1 VPKAGPVAGADAV
14 PKAGPVAGADAVPK
28 AGPVA
33 EADAVPKA
41 GPVAEADAA
50 ARHRHA
56 GLAAEI
62 TEHNHRYHVLDSP
75 VISDADYDAL
85 MRELRELEERYPDL
99 RTPDSPTQKVGDVIS
114 TDFAA
119 VEHLERLL
127 SLDNAFSAEELDAW
141 AARTVRLA
149 GSEQVGP
156 YLCELK
162 IDGLAVALVYR
173 GGRLVRAATRG
184 DGVTGEDVTPN
195 IRTIAAA
202 PARLAGTG
210 WPEVLEVRGE
220 VYLPVAA
227 FHELNERQAEAGKP
241 LYVNPRNTAAGSLRQ
256 KDPRVTATRPL
267 SLIVHGLAVPGASA
281 AESGMPAPEDDAVPA
296 TVPSTQSGWYELL
309 REWGLPVSDVYKVVG
324 TLDEVR
330 DYIWYYA
337 EHRHDP
343 LYEID
348 GVVVKLD
355 RLEVQRELG
364 ATSRAPRW
372 AIAYKYPPEEVTTR
386 LLDIRVN
393 VGRTG
398 RVTPF
403 AVMEPVKV
411 SGSTVDR
418 ATLHNADELTRKG
431 VLIGD
436 MVVLRKA
443 GDVIPEVV
451 GPVLDLR
458 SGSERA
464 FDFPTHCPAC
474 GTQLARQGGQGGGK
488 TEGGKEAVDWRCPN
502 ARSCPAQLRERLFH
516 LASRGAL
523 DIEVLGY
530 EAVTALLDSGLV
542 GDEGD
547 VFSLTEEALAS
558 SEFFVNKQGG
568 LTVNATK
575 LLGNLEEARH
585 RPVWRLLVALSIRHV
600 GPTAARALAAEFGS
614 VDAIAAASPEDLVEV
629 DDVGPTIAASVQDWF
644 TVDWHAAIVDKW
656 RAAGVD
662 LGTARERPARGDAEA
677 GAPAEAGP
685 LAGITVVITGTLAD
699 LTRDEAAEAV
709 VSHGGKVSSSVS
721 KKTGFVVAGASP
733 GSKYER
739 AVALGI
745 PVLDE
750 AGLGVLLER
759 GPAAARDSAESP
771 DTGA

>member
-1 VPKAGPVAGADAV
+1 MTEPLTAD
-14 PKAGPVAGADAVPK
+14 P
-28 AGPVA
+28 
-33 EADAVPKA
+33 
-41 GPVAEADAA
+41 A
-50 ARHRHA
+50 ARQRHA
-56 GLAAEI
+56 ALAAEI
-62 TEHNHRYHVLDSP
+62 TEHLHRYHVLDSP
-75 VISDADYDAL
+75 VISDAQYDAL
-85 MRELRELEERYPDL
+85 YRELVGLEEQYPDL
-99 RTPDSPTQKVGDVIS
+99 RTPDSPTQRVGDVIS
-114 TDFAA
+114 TDFAP

-141 AARTVRLA
+141 AARTERLA
-149 GSEQVGP
+149 GPDNPVGP

-173 GGRLVRAATRG
+173 DGVLTRAATRG

-202 PARLAGTG
+202 PARLAGSG

-220 VYLPVAA
+220 VFLPVEA
-227 FHELNERQAEAGKP
+227 FHQLNERQAEAGKP

-267 SLIVHGLAVPGASA
+267 SLIVHGLAVPGVG
-281 AESGMPAPEDDAVPA
+281 AEGGMPAPEDEAVPDTA
-296 TVPSTQSGWYELL
+296 PTTQSGWYEQL
-309 REWGLPVSDVYKVVG
+309 RAWGLPVSDVYKVVDS
-324 TLDEVR
+324 LDGVR
-330 DYIWYYA
+330 EYIAYYG

-343 LYEID
+343 SYEID

-355 RLEVQRELG
+355 RLEMQRLLG

-418 ATLHNADELTRKG
+418 ATLHNADELGRKG

-451 GPVLDLR
+451 APVVDLR
-458 SGSERA
+458 TGSERA
-464 FDFPTHCPAC
+464 FDFPTACPECA
-474 GTQLARQGGQGGGK
+474 TVLVRE
-488 TEGGKEAVDWRCPN
+488 EGGVDWRCPN

-516 LASRGAL
+516 LASRAAL

-530 EAVTALLDSGLV
+530 EAAMALLDSGLV
-542 GDEGD
+542 SDEGD
-547 VFSLTEEALAS
+547 VFALTEEKLAS
-558 SEFFVNKQGG
+558 CPFFVNKQGG
-568 LTVNATK
+568 LTVNAVK
-575 LLGNLEEARH
+575 LLANLEEARQ
-585 RPVWRLLVALSIRHV
+585 RPLWRILVALSIRHV
-600 GPTAARALAAEFGS
+600 GPTAARALAAAFGS
-614 VDAIAAASPEDLVEV
+614 VDAIAAASPEQLVEV
-629 DDVGPTIAASVQDWF
+629 EDVGPTIAASARDWF

-656 RAAGVD
+656 RTAGVALAQEGWVPPAPKKEDGEAAG
-662 LGTARERPARGDAEA
+662 
-677 GAPAEAGP
+677 GP
-685 LAGITVVITGTLAD
+685 LAGVTVVITGTLD
-699 LTRDEAAEAV
+699 GRTRDEAAEAV
-709 VSHGGKVSSSVS
+709 TSRGGKVAGSVS
-721 KKTGFVVAGASP
+721 KKTDFVVAGSSP

-739 AVALGI
+739 ALALGV

-750 AGLGVLLER
+750 AGLDVLLDQ
-759 GPAAARDSAESP
+759 GPEAARGSAESP
-771 DTGA
+771 DNRA

>member
-1 VPKAGPVAGADAV
+1 MTDPEAGVPPGPD
-14 PKAGPVAGADAVPK
+14 
-28 AGPVA
+28 VA
-33 EADAVPKA
+33 EVASADP
-41 GPVAEADAA
+41 A
-50 ARHRHA
+50 ARQQHA
-56 GLAAEI
+56 ELAAEI
-62 TEHNHRYHVLDSP
+62 TENNYRYYVLDSP
-75 VISDADYDAL
+75 LVSDAGYDRQ
-85 MRELRELEERYPDL
+85 MRELRDLEDRFPEL
-99 RTPDSPTQKVGDVIS
+99 RTPDSPTQKVGDIIS
-114 TDFAA
+114 TDFAP

-141 AARTVRLA
+141 AARAQRLA
-149 GSEQVGP
+149 PDGETGS

-173 GGRLVRAATRG
+173 GGILERAATRG

-195 IRTIAAA
+195 IKTIAAV
-202 PARLAGTG
+202 PARLAGSG
-210 WPEVLEVRGE
+210 WPDVLEVRGE
-220 VYLPVAA
+220 VYMPVAK
-227 FHELNERQAEAGKP
+227 FHELNERQAEAGKA

-256 KDPRVTATRPL
+256 KDPRVTANRPL
-267 SLIVHGLAVPGASA
+267 SLIVHGLAVPGAG
-281 AESGMPAPEDDAVPA
+281 SGAMPAPQDAAVPDTA
-296 TVPSTQSGWYELL
+296 PVTQSGWYQQM
-309 REWGLPVSDVYKVVG
+309 REWGLPVSDMYRVV
-324 TLDEVR
+324 TSLAEVHEFVAC
-330 DYIWYYA
+330 YA
-337 EHRHDP
+337 EHRHDS

-355 RLEVQRELG
+355 SLDVQHALG

-411 SGSTVDR
+411 AGSTVDR
-418 ATLHNADELTRKG
+418 ATLHNADEVVRKG

-451 GPVLDLR
+451 APVTDLR

-464 FDFPTHCPAC
+464 FGFPTHCPEC
-474 GTQLARQGGQGGGK
+474 GTELARG
-488 TEGGKEAVDWRCPN
+488 EGEVDWRCPN

-516 LASRGAL
+516 VASRGAL

-542 GDEGD
+542 TDEGEI
-547 VFSLTEEALAS
+547 FALTSGRLATCP
-558 SEFFVNKQGG
+558 FFLNKQGA
-568 LTVNATK
+568 LTANALK
-575 LLGNLEEARH
+575 LLHNLDEARH
-585 RPVWRLLVALSIRHV
+585 RPVWRILVALSIRHA

-614 VDAIAAASPEDLVEV
+614 VGAIAAASPEDLVEV
-629 DDVGPTIAASVQDWF
+629 EDVGPTIAASVREWF
-644 TVDWHAAIVDKW
+644 TVDWHAAIVDNW

-662 LGTARERPARGDAEA
+662 LGTARERPPREA
-677 GAPAEAGP
+677 GAGGSKARDAAAPAGP
-685 LAGITVVITGTLAD
+685 LAGVTVVLTGTLEGR
-699 LTRDEAAEAV
+699 TREEAAEAV
-709 VSHGGKVSSSVS
+709 TGLGGKVASSVS
-721 KKTGFVVAGASP
+721 KKTSFVVAGATP
-733 GSKYER
+733 GSKYDK
-739 AVALGI
+739 AVALGV

-750 AGLGVLLER
+750 AGLGVLLSQ
-759 GPAAARDSAESP
+759 GPDAAVGAAQMP
-771 DTGA
+771 DA